1 MQNFMEGFITY
12 VDETGSMK
20 TLVARK
26 GSFSIIEDVSEETA
40 KEILDQITTGRYRWL
55 RFGQRK
61 AGALR

>member
-1 MQNFMEGFITY
+1 MQNFLEGFITY
-12 VDETGSMK
+12 VDETGNMK

-26 GSFSIIEDVSEETA
+26 GSFSIIENVSEETA

>member
-61 AGALR
+61 VGALR